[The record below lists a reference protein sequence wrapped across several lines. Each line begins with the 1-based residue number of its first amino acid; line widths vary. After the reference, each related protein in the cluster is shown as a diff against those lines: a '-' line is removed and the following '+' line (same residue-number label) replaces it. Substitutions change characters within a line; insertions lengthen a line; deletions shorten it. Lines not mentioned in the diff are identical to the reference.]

1 MENKDSAE
9 KEILTNYIL
18 HKANT
23 RGHADHGW
31 LKSYHSLVLLI
42 PKSERMNFGYCG
54 KFNDDTVSQGC
65 MVLQTS
71 P

>member
-31 LKSYHSLVLLI
+31 LKSYHSLVLL
-42 PKSERMNFGYCG
+42 
-54 KFNDDTVSQGC
+54 DTKTPNV
-65 MVLQTS
+65 
-71 P
+71 